1 MMWMEMIKFRL
12 WSLKMLNDLML
23 LSGVDIPFLG
33 AGISIHQPSIKEIS
47 LIGEESFYSGCGT
60 LNFSKNNLSLEDRIV
75 LKDYTDFEILMSIVS
90 DKNFNAQQNRLD
102 MTMILTLLFPECQ
115 IKISQD
121 EIILLKEGE
130 SHLINSGNFEEF
142 KKILTAMFCLK
153 GKGSETE
160 YNPSGDK
167 AREIIEKLNKRK
179 QNLAEQNG
187 DQKVSVLNRFAS
199 ILAIGQKQ
207 DLNEIL
213 DYTVYQLF
221 DQFDRF
227 TLKEQFD
234 VHLKAQ
240 LAGARDLGEI
250 EDWRKDLHP

>member
-1 MMWMEMIKFRL
+1 
-12 WSLKMLNDLML
+12 MLNDLML
-23 LSGVDIPFLG
+23 L
-33 AGISIHQPSIKEIS
+33 AGIDVPFPEAQIVIHQPTIKEIG
-47 LIGEESFYSGCGT
+47 LIGEESFYSGCGA
-60 LNFSKNNLSLEDRIV
+60 LNFSKNNLSSEDRIA
-75 LKDYTDFEILMSIVS
+75 LKDLTDFEILMS
-90 DKNFNAQQNRLD
+90 
-102 MTMILTLLFPECQ
+102 MINNKSFDTRQTKIDILMVLTLLFPDYQ
-115 IKISQD
+115 IQISQK
-121 EIILLKEGE
+121 EIALIKEKDE

-142 KKILTAMFCLK
+142 KKILVAMFCLS
-153 GKGSETE
+153 GSNSEAD
-160 YNPSGDK
+160 YNPSGKK
-167 AREIIEKLNKRK
+167 AREIIEKLNQRK
-179 QNLAEQNG
+179 QKLAKQNG

-227 TLKEQFD
+227 SLKEQSD

-250 EDWRKDLHP
+250 EDWRKDLHS

>member
-1 MMWMEMIKFRL
+1 M
-12 WSLKMLNDLML
+12 NDLML
-23 LSGVDIPFLG
+23 MAGVDIPFPE
-33 AGISIHQPSIKEIS
+33 AQVSIHQPSIKEIG

-60 LNFSKNNLSLEDRIV
+60 LNFSKNSLSLEDRIA
-75 LKDYTDFEILMSIVS
+75 LKDYTDFEILMSMINNKS
-90 DKNFNAQQNRLD
+90 FNTQQNRID
-102 MTMILTLLFPECQ
+102 MMMILTLIFPEYQ
-115 IKISQD
+115 IHFKQN
-121 EIILLKEGE
+121 EIDLIKEGE

-153 GKGSETE
+153 GKGNETE

-179 QNLAEQNG
+179 QKLAEQNG

-199 ILAIGQKQ
+199 ILAVGQKQ

-234 VHLKAQ
+234 IHLKAQ

-250 EDWRKDLHP
+250 EDWKKDLHP

>member
-1 MMWMEMIKFRL
+1 MSMINNKSFNTQQTRI
-12 WSLKMLNDLML
+12 
-23 LSGVDIPFLG
+23 DIL
-33 AGISIHQPSIKEIS
+33 
-47 LIGEESFYSGCGT
+47 
-60 LNFSKNNLSLEDRIV
+60 
-75 LKDYTDFEILMSIVS
+75 
-90 DKNFNAQQNRLD
+90 
-102 MTMILTLLFPECQ
+102 MILTLLFPDYQ
-115 IKISQD
+115 IKISQQ
-121 EIILLKEGE
+121 EISLIKEDE

-179 QNLAEQNG
+179 QKIAEQNG

-234 VHLKAQ
+234 IHLKAQ

-250 EDWRKDLHP
+250 EDWKKDLHS

>member
-1 MMWMEMIKFRL
+1 MV
-12 WSLKMLNDLML
+12 NDLML
-23 LSGVDIPFLG
+23 LSGIDIPFPQ
-33 AGISIHQPSIKEIS
+33 AQIVIHQPTIKEIG
-47 LIGEESFYSGCGT
+47 LIGEESFYSGCGA
-60 LNFSKNNLSLEDRIV
+60 LNFSKNSLSSEDRIA
-75 LKDYTDFEILMSIVS
+75 LKDFTDFEILMSMINNKS
-90 DKNFNAQQNRLD
+90 FNTQQTRIDIL
-102 MTMILTLLFPECQ
+102 MILTLLFPDYQ
-115 IKISQD
+115 IKISQQ
-121 EIILLKEGE
+121 EINLIKEGE

-179 QNLAEQNG
+179 QKLAEQNG

-234 VHLKAQ
+234 IHLKAQ

-250 EDWRKDLHP
+250 EDWKKDLHS

>member
-1 MMWMEMIKFRL
+1 MV
-12 WSLKMLNDLML
+12 NDLML
-23 LSGVDIPFLG
+23 FSGIDIPFPQ
-33 AGISIHQPSIKEIS
+33 AQIAIHQPTIKEIS
-47 LIGEESFYSGCGT
+47 LIGEESFYSGCGA
-60 LNFSKNNLSLEDRIV
+60 LNFSKNSLSSEDRIA
-75 LKDYTDFEILMSIVS
+75 LKDFTDFEILMSMINNRS
-90 DKNFNAQQNRLD
+90 FNTQQTRIDIL
-102 MTMILTLLFPECQ
+102 MILTLLFPDYQ
-115 IKISQD
+115 IKISQQ
-121 EIILLKEGE
+121 EISLIKEDE

-142 KKILTAMFCLK
+142 KKILMAMFCLK

-179 QNLAEQNG
+179 QKIAEQNG

-234 VHLKAQ
+234 IHLKAQ

-250 EDWRKDLHP
+250 EDWKKDLHS

>member
-1 MMWMEMIKFRL
+1 M
-12 WSLKMLNDLML
+12 NDLML
-23 LSGVDIPFLG
+23 MAGVDIPFPE
-33 AGISIHQPSIKEIS
+33 AQVSIHQPSIKEIG

-60 LNFSKNNLSLEDRIV
+60 LNFSKNSLSLEDRIA
-75 LKDYTDFEILMSIVS
+75 LKDYTDFEILMSMINNKS
-90 DKNFNAQQNRLD
+90 FNTQQNRID
-102 MTMILTLLFPECQ
+102 MMMILTLIFPEYQ
-115 IKISQD
+115 IHFKQN
-121 EIILLKEGE
+121 EIDLIKEGE

-153 GKGSETE
+153 GKGNETE

-179 QNLAEQNG
+179 QKLAEQNG

-234 VHLKAQ
+234 IHLKAQ

-250 EDWRKDLHP
+250 EDWKKDLHP

>member
-1 MMWMEMIKFRL
+1 MV
-12 WSLKMLNDLML
+12 NDLML
-23 LSGVDIPFLG
+23 FSGIDIPFPQ
-33 AGISIHQPSIKEIS
+33 AQIAIHQPTIKEIS
-47 LIGEESFYSGCGT
+47 LIGEESFYSGCGA
-60 LNFSKNNLSLEDRIV
+60 LNFSKNSLSSEDRIA
-75 LKDYTDFEILMSIVS
+75 LKDFTDFEILMSMINNRS
-90 DKNFNAQQNRLD
+90 FNTQQTRIDIL
-102 MTMILTLLFPECQ
+102 MILTLLFPDYQ
-115 IKISQD
+115 IKISQQ
-121 EIILLKEGE
+121 EISLIKEDE

-142 KKILTAMFCLK
+142 KKILIAMFCLK

-179 QNLAEQNG
+179 QKIAEQNG

-234 VHLKAQ
+234 IHLKAQ

-250 EDWRKDLHP
+250 EDWKKDLHS

>member
-1 MMWMEMIKFRL
+1 MV
-12 WSLKMLNDLML
+12 NDLML
-23 LSGVDIPFLG
+23 FSGIDIPFPQ
-33 AGISIHQPSIKEIS
+33 AQIAIHQPTIKEIS
-47 LIGEESFYSGCGT
+47 LIGEESFYSGCGA
-60 LNFSKNNLSLEDRIV
+60 LNFSKNSLSSEDRIA
-75 LKDYTDFEILMSIVS
+75 LKDFTDFEILMSMINNRS
-90 DKNFNAQQNRLD
+90 FNTQQTRIDIL
-102 MTMILTLLFPECQ
+102 MILTLLFPDYQ
-115 IKISQD
+115 IKISQQ
-121 EIILLKEGE
+121 EISLIKEDE

-179 QNLAEQNG
+179 QKIAEQNG

-234 VHLKAQ
+234 IHLKAQ

-250 EDWRKDLHP
+250 EDWKKDLHS

>member
-1 MMWMEMIKFRL
+1 MV
-12 WSLKMLNDLML
+12 NDLML
-23 LSGVDIPFLG
+23 FSGIDIPFPQ
-33 AGISIHQPSIKEIS
+33 AQIVIHQPTIKEIG
-47 LIGEESFYSGCGT
+47 LIGEESFYSGCGA
-60 LNFSKNNLSLEDRIV
+60 LNFSKNSLSSEDRIA
-75 LKDYTDFEILMSIVS
+75 LKDFTDFEILMSMINNRS
-90 DKNFNAQQNRLD
+90 LNTQQTRIDIL
-102 MTMILTLLFPECQ
+102 MILTLLFPDYQ
-115 IKISQD
+115 IKFSQQEISL
-121 EIILLKEGE
+121 IKEGE

-142 KKILTAMFCLK
+142 KKILIAMFCLK

-179 QNLAEQNG
+179 QKLAEQNG

-234 VHLKAQ
+234 IHLKAQ

-250 EDWRKDLHP
+250 EDWKKDLHS

>member
-1 MMWMEMIKFRL
+1 MV
-12 WSLKMLNDLML
+12 NDLML
-23 LSGVDIPFLG
+23 LSGIDIPFPQ
-33 AGISIHQPSIKEIS
+33 AQIAIHQPTIKEIG
-47 LIGEESFYSGCGT
+47 LIGEESFYSGCGA
-60 LNFSKNNLSLEDRIV
+60 LNFSKNSLSSEDRIA
-75 LKDYTDFEILMSIVS
+75 LKDFTDFEILMSMINNKS
-90 DKNFNAQQNRLD
+90 FNTQQTRIDIL
-102 MTMILTLLFPECQ
+102 MILTLLFPDYQ
-115 IKISQD
+115 IKISQQ
-121 EIILLKEGE
+121 EINLIKEGE

-153 GKGSETE
+153 GKDSETE

-179 QNLAEQNG
+179 QKLAEQNG

-234 VHLKAQ
+234 IHLKAQ

-250 EDWRKDLHP
+250 EDWKKDLHS

>member
-1 MMWMEMIKFRL
+1 MV
-12 WSLKMLNDLML
+12 NDLML
-23 LSGVDIPFLG
+23 FSGIDIPFPQ
-33 AGISIHQPSIKEIS
+33 AQIAIHQPTIKEIG
-47 LIGEESFYSGCGT
+47 LIGEESFYSGCGA
-60 LNFSKNNLSLEDRIV
+60 LNFSKNSLSSEDRIA
-75 LKDYTDFEILMSIVS
+75 LKDFTDFEILMSMINNKS
-90 DKNFNAQQNRLD
+90 FNTQQTRIDIL
-102 MTMILTLLFPECQ
+102 MILTLLFPDYQ
-115 IKISQD
+115 IKISQQ
-121 EIILLKEGE
+121 EINLIKEGE

-142 KKILTAMFCLK
+142 KKILIAMFCLK

-179 QNLAEQNG
+179 QKLAEQNG

-234 VHLKAQ
+234 IHLKAQ

-250 EDWRKDLHP
+250 EDWKKDLHS